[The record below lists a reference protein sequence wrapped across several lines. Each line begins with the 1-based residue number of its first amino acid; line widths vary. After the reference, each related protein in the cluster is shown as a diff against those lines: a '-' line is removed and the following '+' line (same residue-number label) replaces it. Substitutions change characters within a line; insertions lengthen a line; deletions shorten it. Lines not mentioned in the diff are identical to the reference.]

1 MAENDIS
8 ELKTDVEGARMNLM
22 LMNQR
27 IKKNKD
33 DIKDILE
40 ELEKLKSG

>member
-1 MAENDIS
+1 VAENDIS
-8 ELKTDVEGARMNLM
+8 VLKTDVEGARMNLM